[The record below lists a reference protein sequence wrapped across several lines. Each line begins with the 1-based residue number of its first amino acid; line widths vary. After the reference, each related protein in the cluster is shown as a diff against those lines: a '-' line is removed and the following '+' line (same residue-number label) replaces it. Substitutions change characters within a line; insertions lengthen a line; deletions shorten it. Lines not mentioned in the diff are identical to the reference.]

1 MADMLRSTSTCV
13 DPGCRYNPGLPSS
26 EQVLK
31 FEKRVVYK
39 QECPVQVICSRDVED
54 VLI

>member
-1 MADMLRSTSTCV
+1 MRRSTSACV

-26 EQVLK
+26 DQVLNV
-31 FEKRVVYK
+31 EKMVVYK
-39 QECPVQVICSRDVED
+39 QECPVQVICSRDVEA

>member
-1 MADMLRSTSTCV
+1 MHRSTSACV
-13 DPGCRYNPGLPSS
+13 DPGCKYNPGLPSS

-31 FEKRVVYK
+31 CWKKMVVYK
-39 QECPVQVICSRDVED
+39 QECPVQVICSRDVEA